1 MNVWKIHAVRIR
13 FVSTLPEAMTVSA
26 DVDSLEIHSRCVHQ
40 FKLMLNAT
48 TQIVA
53 SAVNQLPARLDID
66 VTAEDV

>member
-26 DVDSLEIHSRCVHQ
+26 DVDSLEIHLRCVHQ
-40 FKLMLNAT
+40 FELMLNAT

-53 SAVNQLPARLDID
+53 SAVNQLPVRLDID